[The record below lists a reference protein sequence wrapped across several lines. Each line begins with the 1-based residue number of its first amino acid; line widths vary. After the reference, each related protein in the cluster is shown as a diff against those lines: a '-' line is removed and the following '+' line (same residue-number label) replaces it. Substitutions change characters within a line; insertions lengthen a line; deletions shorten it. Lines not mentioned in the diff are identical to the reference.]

1 MHATSFL
8 KIALVAVALV
18 APAGARA
25 EYPDHLIKV
34 VMGFPAGGGADI
46 LVRWYVDKLKDLSG
60 QPVIIENRPGA
71 GANIATDTVAKAKP
85 DGYTLLV
92 GPSSSLAGNIFLYKN
107 LPFDPVKDLVPVNT
121 LAQVSFVLTI
131 NQKKNPAKNVAEFVS
146 MMKAKGEKMT
156 YGIPT
161 TTSQACAAL
170 FLTAAGLGG
179 TPVAY
184 KTMQAALS
192 DVAAEQI
199 DFVMSDT
206 PFSVSQEKLGKVKI
220 LAVATA
226 QRSPAIPDV
235 PTFAEQGIKDAE
247 LPPWWAAYAPA
258 NTPPEIVQKLANWF
272 NQTNAMPE
280 TREYLVRQGGEPM
293 PGTPEGTKK
302 RLADEIALWGRI
314 MKIAK
319 FETQQ

>member
-1 MHATSFL
+1 MRPTLFLWFAAIAAT
-8 KIALVAVALV
+8 LV
-18 APAGARA
+18 APAPARA

-46 LVRWYVDKLKDLSG
+46 LVRWYVDKLKDITG
-60 QPVIIENRPGA
+60 QPVIIENKPGA

-85 DGYTLLV
+85 DGYTLLM

-131 NQKKNPAKNVAEFVS
+131 NQQKNPAKNLGEFVQL
-146 MMKAKGEKMT
+146 MKAKGDKMT

-170 FLTAAGLGG
+170 FLAATGLHG

-192 DVAAEQI
+192 DVSAQQI

-206 PFSVSQEKLGKVKI
+206 PYSLAQEKQGKVKI
-220 LAVATA
+220 LGVATPK
-226 QRSPAIPDV
+226 RSPAAPEI
-235 PTFAEQGIKDAE
+235 PTFAEQGVKDAD

-272 NQTNAMPE
+272 NQINAMPE
-280 TREYLVRQGGEPM
+280 TTEYMVRQGGEPL

-302 RLADEIALWGRI
+302 KLADEIALWQ
-314 MKIAK
+314 KIIK
-319 FETQQ
+319 IGNFETQQ